1 VAQGTTNCANRTHWS
16 QPRNAHQRPSR
27 ARSGALPGRESGGV
41 EIDLGPCPAAE
52 FGIAKTIDL
61 FAIGRGIA
69 VRAIGREP
77 TQADGVS
84 IWVALRSGD
93 TTRAV

>member
-1 VAQGTTNCANRTHWS
+1 MAQGTTNCANRTHWS

-52 FGIAKTIDL
+52 FGIARPSTFL
-61 FAIGRGIA
+61 RS
-69 VRAIGREP
+69 V
-77 TQADGVS
+77 
-84 IWVALRSGD
+84 VALRSGPSENQHKP
-93 TTRAV
+93 TAFRYG